1 MREFISAIVLSLGGD
16 DGVFESEIICSD
28 RALSDASIFTWVH
41 ASMVSS
47 VDSKFVRFVLSDSC
61 NVLLMFLAL
70 SARTD
75 EVLPAE
81 TPGESEDEDDDDDDD
96 DDDDE
101 SDESDESDE
110 PEPNENPSR
119 RRRTEAALVTT

>member
-61 NVLLMFLAL
+61 NELLMFLAL

-81 TPGESEDEDDDDDDD
+81 TPGESEDEDDDD
-96 DDDDE
+96 
-101 SDESDESDE
+101 ESDESDE